1 MMHVQRSK
9 GELCKPKNTVA
20 SFKHDGGSI
29 VFWGCFAAS
38 GTSTMHLNGLP
49 GGCHNPPGSYAPVP
63 NAYKKLVLE
72 WIK

>member
-29 VFWGCFAAS
+29 VFWGCLAAS
-38 GTSTMHLNGLP
+38 GTSTLHLNGLT
-49 GGCHNPPGSYAPVP
+49 
-63 NAYKKLVLE
+63 KKDDYILVLQ
-72 WIK
+72 IYLKSTFGD

>member
-38 GTSTMHLNGLP
+38 GTSTMHLNGLT
-49 GGCHNPPGSYAPVP
+49 
-63 NAYKKLVLE
+63 KKDDYILVLQ
-72 WIK
+72 IYLKSTFGD